1 MFTFGELISELCN
14 TGFVPFDDTPIVEGN
29 TALICMCSNPDFSTF
44 VTVILENE
52 TVFLLKNLLYLP
64 VAKNTTSIL
73 LLQQQAN
80 MQLDYGGFTGRVC
93 LDAAGGDGA
102 EDDTFAL
109 MYSLVVPTKSLD
121 VSSVATLLTSACG
134 AIEMLSSCLEEVEER
149 IVEGEGVLPADEA
162 FLVPVG
168 EDENLEVSLHPA
180 MQLMQLEANQRKEFL
195 SFLTVHHITLEEF
208 TQAKQLDLFFV
219 LTDRIAVTISNGR
232 GGCWEVNNIAIQ
244 HRTNAELEEA
254 VLPSYNLYVSGCKL
268 LGLTPRSLD
277 SVLWDIK
284 CLH

>member
-1 MFTFGELISELCN
+1 MFTFEELISELCN
-14 TGFVPFDDTPIVEGN
+14 SGFVPYEDEPIVEGH
-29 TALICMCSNPDFSTF
+29 TAFICMCSNPDFSTF
-44 VTVILENE
+44 VTVIMEDNK
-52 TVFLLKNLLYLP
+52 VFLLKPLLSLP
-64 VAKNTTSIL
+64 VAKNTTSVL

-80 MQLDYGGFTGRVC
+80 MQLDYGGFSGRVC
-93 LDAAGGDGA
+93 LDTAGS
-102 EDDTFAL
+102 DTDNYAL
-109 MYSLVVPTKSLD
+109 MYSLIVPATSLPVDSVV
-121 VSSVATLLTSACG
+121 TLLTSACG
-134 AIEMLSSCLEEVEER
+134 AIEMLSTSLEDIENR
-149 IVEGEGVLPADEA
+149 IEDGVLPSTEA

-168 EDENLEVSLHPA
+168 EEEDVEVTLHPA
-180 MQLMQLEANQRKEFL
+180 IQLMQIEGDQRTAFL
-195 SFLTVHHITLEEF
+195 SFLADHSVSLEEF

-232 GGCWEVNNIAIQ
+232 GGCWEVDNIVIQ
-244 HRTNAELEEA
+244 RRTNAELEEV